1 MKTMT
6 TCVAAALAVSGITG
20 THAANASKTLVTIDY
35 TDTIAPAEMQA
46 YVAGIKAYTR
56 CLRERGVKF
65 NEYALD
71 HVTGRNTY
79 KIS

>member
-1 MKTMT
+1 M
-6 TCVAAALAVSGITG
+6 AAALAVSGITG

-35 TDTIAPAEMQA
+35 TDTIAAAEMQA